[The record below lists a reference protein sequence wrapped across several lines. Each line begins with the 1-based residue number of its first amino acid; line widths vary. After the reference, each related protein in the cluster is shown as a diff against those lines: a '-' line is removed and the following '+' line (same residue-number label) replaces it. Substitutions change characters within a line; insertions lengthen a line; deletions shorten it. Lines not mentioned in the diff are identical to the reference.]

1 MKRAVLIS
9 ALVSSASCAFAQ
21 ASLGLTGPYAPSY
34 ALYESKNPSFRAFN
48 QDKDTTLEWD
58 GKYLLHIQDVELRVS
73 LSRHLNFKDAHE
85 YNAFHPEFRMN
96 FKEGVSVGA
105 YRNSNY
111 YWSPYISFRL
121 YDFTKSTS
129 VNMMVAWY
137 GDKGVPVLVWKTEL
151 FRGVELFAITHPL
164 LETSKVVAGASFNI
178 KF

>member
-1 MKRAVLIS
+1 MKKAVLIFL
-9 ALVSSASCAFAQ
+9 ALVFGASCAFAQ
-21 ASLGLTGPYAPSY
+21 SSFGLKGPYAKTY
-34 ALYESKNPSFRAFN
+34 ALYEDAPRLQVKEQEKNAAP
-48 QDKDTTLEWD
+48 EWD
-58 GKYLLHIQDVELRVS
+58 SRRLLPVKDFEVKVS
-73 LSRHLNFKDAHE
+73 LSRHVNFEDASEH
-85 YNAFHPEFRMN
+85 NTFHPEFRIN